1 MLEQARDVMIV
12 ISSVLVIVAAITFTV
27 LAIIVFRKLSSAL
40 DVAQSFFSDLQSVSS
55 FVSGRVWKPI
65 TKGAV
70 FAAGVRKAA
79 ATLSGGTRRKE
90 KKDGDRK

>member
-1 MLEQARDVMIV
+1 MLEQARDVMII

-27 LAIIVFRKLSSAL
+27 LVVIVFRKVSS
-40 DVAQSFFSDLQSVSS
+40 VVNTAQGFFSDLQSVSS
-55 FVSGRVWKPI
+55 LVTGKVWKPI

-90 KKDGDRK
+90 KKDGDGK